1 MSRQRANG
9 RREARTYDAAMPE
22 EPALLDRERS
32 PATAHTAMLDALV
45 AGEGLERVAAIAAE
59 HVGGTVAI
67 LVPRPGSDGAD
78 GTPAERY
85 VAELVAGGDP
95 ERPPEVTDLAPIVSG
110 GALQGAVVMLGGED
124 GAETGAYLGAAAVA
138 ALTGV
143 AMLNAR
149 EDASRD
155 EDELLADLLSARD
168 VPPGEIVRRA
178 RLRGCD
184 LGGGFAALCVNPGAT
199 PAGRVVATVAAERP
213 DALVEPRGGRV
224 HVLLPGDAE
233 AARALAARL
242 AEQVAASAH
251 SSRYRQA
258 GDARAALEEAELLLK
273 LVEAG
278 GRESSDR
285 PTWDSLR
292 LLFRAFVAD
301 PQELARFA
309 AQTVGAVVRHDERHG
324 SELEVTFWAYLE
336 SNCNMNLT
344 AKQAFAHRH
353 TISNRLARIEEL
365 TGLDPVRNYDRELL
379 SLAFKAHLVVT
390 MAPSR

>member
-1 MSRQRANG
+1 
-9 RREARTYDAAMPE
+9 MPDKPLVLD
-22 EPALLDRERS
+22 PAERS
-32 PATAHTAMLDALV
+32 PTTAHTAMLDALV
-45 AGEGLERVAAIAAE
+45 AGEGLDRVAEIVEE
-59 HVGGTVAI
+59 HIGETVEI

-85 VAELVAGGDP
+85 VAGLVAGGDP
-95 ERPPEVTDLAPIVSG
+95 ERPLEVADLAPIVSG
-110 GALQGAVVMLGGED
+110 GELQGAVVMLSGEGD
-124 GAETGAYLGAAAVA
+124 TASGAYLGVAAVA

-149 EDASRD
+149 DDASRG
-155 EDELLADLLSARD
+155 EDGLLADLLAARE

-184 LGGGFAALCVNPGAT
+184 LSRGFLALCVNPGEAS
-199 PAGRVVATVAAERP
+199 AGWVAATVAVERP
-213 DALVEPRGGRV
+213 DALVEPRGARV
-224 HVLLPGDAE
+224 HILLPGDTDGAKV
-233 AARALAARL
+233 LAARL
-242 AEQVAASAH
+242 AERIAASAH

-258 GDARAALEEAELLLK
+258 TDARAALEEAELLLK

-278 GRESSDR
+278 GRTSSDR

-309 AQTVGAVVRHDERHG
+309 EQTVGAVVRHDERHG
-324 SELEVTFWAYLE
+324 SELEVTFWAYQE
-336 SNCNMNLT
+336 NNCNMNLT
-344 AKQAFAHRH
+344 AKATFTHRH
-353 TISNRLARIEEL
+353 TISNRLTRIEEL

-379 SLAFKAHLVVT
+379 SLAFKAHIVVT
-390 MAPSR
+390 MAPPR

>member
-1 MSRQRANG
+1 
-9 RREARTYDAAMPE
+9 
-22 EPALLDRERS
+22 
-32 PATAHTAMLDALV
+32 MLDALV
-45 AGEGLERVAAIAAE
+45 AGEGLERVAEIVEE
-59 HVGGTVAI
+59 HVGESVEI
-67 LVPRPGSDGAD
+67 LVPRPGSDGTD

-95 ERPPEVTDLAPIVSG
+95 ERPFEVADLAPIVSG
-110 GALQGAVVMLGGED
+110 GELQGAVVMLGGEGD
-124 GAETGAYLGAAAVA
+124 AATSAYLGVAAVA

-155 EDELLADLLSARD
+155 DELLAELLAARQI
-168 VPPGEIVRRA
+168 PPGEIVRRA

-184 LGGGFAALCVNPGAT
+184 LTGGFVALSVNPGET
-199 PAGRVVATVAAERP
+199 PADRLVATIAAERP
-213 DALVEPRGGRV
+213 DALAEPRGARL

-233 AARALAARL
+233 GAIKLADRL
-242 AEQVAASAH
+242 ADQVAASAH

-258 GDARAALEEAELLLK
+258 SDARAALEEAELLLK
-273 LVEAG
+273 LVETG
-278 GRESSDR
+278 GRTSSDR

-309 AQTVGAVVRHDERHG
+309 EQTVGAVARHDERHG
-324 SELEVTFWAYLE
+324 SELEITFWAYQE
-336 SNCNMNLT
+336 NNCNMNLT
-344 AKQAFAHRH
+344 AKATFTHRH
-353 TISNRLARIEEL
+353 TISNRLTRIEEL

-379 SLAFKAHLVVT
+379 SLAFKAHIVVT
-390 MAPSR
+390 MAPPR

>member
-1 MSRQRANG
+1 
-9 RREARTYDAAMPE
+9 MPE
-22 EPALLDRERS
+22 EPAVLDPAERS
-32 PATAHTAMLDALV
+32 PTTAHTAMLDALV
-45 AGEGLERVAAIAAE
+45 AGEGLERVAAIVAE
-59 HVGGTVAI
+59 HVGAAVEI

-78 GTPAERY
+78 GTPAERF

-95 ERPPEVTDLAPIVSG
+95 ERPAEVVDLAPIVSG
-110 GALQGAVVMLGGED
+110 GELQGAVVLLGGAG
-124 GAETGAYLGAAAVA
+124 GAEASAYLGAAALA

-149 EDASRD
+149 EDASRE
-155 EDELLADLLSARD
+155 EDELLAELLAARD

-178 RLRGCD
+178 RQRGCD
-184 LGGGFAALCVNPGAT
+184 LTAGFVALCVSPGETPAARLVATIAAGHPGAL
-199 PAGRVVATVAAERP
+199 VAA
-213 DALVEPRGGRV
+213 RGGRV
-224 HVLLPGDAE
+224 HILLPGDSE

-242 AEQVAASAH
+242 GEQITASAH

-258 GDARAALEEAELLLK
+258 SDARAALEEAELLLK

-278 GRESSDR
+278 GRSSADR
-285 PTWDSLR
+285 PTWESLR

-301 PQELARFA
+301 PPELARFA
-309 AQTVGAVVRHDERHG
+309 EQTVGAVVRHDERHG
-324 SELEVTFWAYLE
+324 SELEVTFWAYQE

-344 AKQAFAHRH
+344 AKATFAHRH

-379 SLAFKAHLVVT
+379 SLAFKAHIVVT
-390 MAPSR
+390 MAPPR